1 MDKKTLIKEKSR
13 ILADALDSLILD
25 FDGYVYDPL
34 SYAWDMHEK
43 YLDMAVA
50 EKQKVFF
57 LGMNP
62 GPFGMCQTGVP
73 FGDIETVKEHL
84 KLEGVVK
91 TPVRQCPKRPVEG
104 LAIRRK
110 EMSGRRFWK
119 SVFETL
125 SPSQFFSFA
134 TVFNYCPLAFLD
146 ENGRNVTPDKLS
158 IRDKRAVFSLC
169 DGYLC
174 DVLDLIQPEICVG
187 IGGFASER
195 LSKFSDNVITFTH
208 PSPLNRKSAEFY
220 PQEAIKQIRRLY
232 ENYC

>member
-13 ILADALDSLILD
+13 LLASLLDSLSLD
-25 FDGYVYDPL
+25 FDGYVYNPL

-43 YLDMAVA
+43 YIDIAVT
-50 EKQKVFF
+50 EKQKIFF

-73 FGDIETVKEHL
+73 FGDIETVRNCL
-84 KLEGVVK
+84 KLDGIVNMP
-91 TPVRQCPKRPVEG
+91 TSQCPARPVEG
-104 LAIRRK
+104 LAIKRR
-110 EMSGRRFWK
+110 EMSGRRFWG
-119 SVFETL
+119 SVFEVF
-125 SPSQFFSFA
+125 SPAQFFSFS

-146 ENGRNVTPDKLS
+146 AGGRNVTPDKLS
-158 IRDKRAVFSLC
+158 AKDRRAIFNLC

-174 DVLDLIQPEICVG
+174 DVLNLIRPEICVG
-187 IGGFASER
+187 IGGFATER
-195 LSKFSDNVITFTH
+195 LSKFFDNVITFTH

-220 PQEAIKQIRRLY
+220 PQEAMKKIRRLY